1 MEDNL
6 LQFRAELLKT
16 LGQSTRLKI
25 LEFLKDSE
33 RCVCEIIPAIGEQQ
47 SNTSRHLSIMRKAGF
62 LSCRQ
67 MGKSVFYQV
76 KDQRIFNLLKILDE
90 IIKQQI
96 DESSKVATFLK

>member
-1 MEDNL
+1 MEENL

-25 LEFLKDSE
+25 LDFLKDFE
-33 RCVCEIIPAIGEQQ
+33 KCVCEIIPAIGEQQ
-47 SNTSRHLSIMRKAGF
+47 SNTSRHLSIMRRAGL
-62 LSCRQ
+62 LSHRQ
-67 MGKSVFYQV
+67 QGKSVFYRV

-96 DESSKVATFLK
+96 DESSRVATFLK